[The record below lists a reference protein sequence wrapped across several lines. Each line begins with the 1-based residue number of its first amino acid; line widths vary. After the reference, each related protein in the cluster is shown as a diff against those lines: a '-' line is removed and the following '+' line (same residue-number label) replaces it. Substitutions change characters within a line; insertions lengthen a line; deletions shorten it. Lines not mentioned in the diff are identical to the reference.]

1 MSHIRAGARPAFALF
16 VMAHALAH
24 VLMPWQEFFLP
35 ANLASDAGPPI
46 LIGVAVLGFMIAG
59 VGLLGVRPFTFMI
72 RPAMVLASAYSLI
85 AIWRMGSGEFW
96 WGAPVGFALFLTG
109 LTGLYRFLPAP
120 STASH
125 PEDVRVSTERRF
137 V

>member
-1 MSHIRAGARPAFALF
+1 MSLLRAGARPVFALF

-24 VLMPWQEFFLP
+24 VLMPWQEFFQP
-35 ANLASDAGPPI
+35 ANLASDTGPLI

-59 VGLLGVRPFTFMI
+59 VGLLGIRPFTFMV

-96 WGAPVGFALFLTG
+96 WGAPVGFALFLIG
-109 LTGLYRFLPAP
+109 LTGLYRYLPAP

-125 PEDVRVSTERRF
+125 PEQARATERRF